1 MANNIYTLQNQC
13 VNEIEN
19 IFIMSIFL
27 FLPTRILVF
36 FFSANVWVTGGSPNK
51 GGGGKIKKVVGCIFG
66 VSNRVVVVLNLT
78 DVFYFAASEELWVTG
93 VRVVAGVGGMRN

>member
-1 MANNIYTLQNQC
+1 M
-13 VNEIEN
+13 
-19 IFIMSIFL
+19 
-27 FLPTRILVF
+27 
-36 FFSANVWVTGGSPNK
+36 
-51 GGGGKIKKVVGCIFG
+51 VGCIFG